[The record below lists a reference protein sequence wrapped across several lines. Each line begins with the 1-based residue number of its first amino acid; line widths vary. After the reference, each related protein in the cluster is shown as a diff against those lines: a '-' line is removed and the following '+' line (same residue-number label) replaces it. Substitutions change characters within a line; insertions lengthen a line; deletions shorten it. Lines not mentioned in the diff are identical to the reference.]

1 MASIVTVNQD
11 YAKVLLE
18 HLELEITDELKK
30 KLGNNN
36 VRLSILLDNKG
47 LELDPEEF
55 SNKSP
60 YVIAYDSTNIYH
72 LCIGYTEDDGKKKK
86 ENVESLA
93 KATKIVNE
101 GKERKLNKL
110 NEEIERIEKAK
121 KLLQDEYDKLLKD
134 KKNLAKDVSVNEYTA
149 EYFLEQSDEAA
160 EEYEKLVGKIE
171 RLRKNF
177 LIRVLFRIY
186 KLELD

>member
-1 MASIVTVNQD
+1 MGIVTVSQD
-11 YAKVLLE
+11 YAKVLLD

-36 VRLSILLDNKG
+36 VRLSILLDKKG
-47 LELDPEEF
+47 LDIDEKDFP
-55 SNKSP
+55 SDSK

-72 LCIGYTEDDGKKKK
+72 LCIGYTEDNGKTKK

-110 NEEIERIEKAK
+110 NEEIKQKKKAK
-121 KLLQDEYDKLLKD
+121 ELLQDECGKLLED
-134 KKNLAKDVSVNEYTA
+134 KNALTKKVSNNEHRAKH
-149 EYFLEQSDEAA
+149 FLEQSNEAK
-160 EEYEKLVGKIE
+160 EEYEELVGKIE
-171 RLRKNF
+171 KLRKNF
-177 LIRVLFRIY
+177 IIRVLFRIC